1 MAGGGLHA
9 AGDAACRRAGRWRDR
24 RARPRAAE
32 PLNAFI
38 RIAPDGIV
46 TIMSK
51 NPEIGQGIKTM
62 LPMVI
67 AEELDVDWKHVRIEQ
82 APLDEAK
89 YGRQF
94 AGGSMATP
102 MNYDPL
108 RRVGAAGRQMLVTAA
123 AQTWNVPVSECRT
136 EAGVV
141 HHDKT
146 RRVRCGYGA
155 LAAKA
160 ATVAGAGSA
169 TRDAEGS
176 EDLQDHRPAAFRG
189 VDNPQG
195 RDRPE
200 AVRHRRRACPACCMP
215 CSRNARCS
223 AARSSAPISTRS
235 RRCRACTTRS
245 SSGAAGGRDQQALAD
260 GVAIVAKSWWVA
272 NQARETA

>member
-1 MAGGGLHA
+1 MTPRRSFLKISAIAGGGFMLRA
-9 AGDAACRRAGRWRDR
+9 MLPSLAKADA
-24 RARPRAAE
+24 PAE

-67 AEELDVDWKHVRIEQ
+67 AEELDVDWKQVRIEQ

-102 MNYDPL
+102 LNYEPL

-123 AQTWNVPVSECRT
+123 ARTWNVSASECRT

-146 RRVRCGYGA
+146 GRSLAYGV
-155 LAAKA
+155 LASTA
-160 ATVAGAGSA
+160 VNVPVP
-169 TRDAEGS
+169 
-176 EDLQDHRPAAFRG
+176 DLASVQLKDPKTFKIIGRPMPG
-189 VDNPQG
+189 VDN
-195 RDRPE
+195 
-200 AVRHRRRACPACCMP
+200 
-215 CSRNARCS
+215 
-223 AARSSAPISTRS
+223 
-235 RRCRACTTRS
+235 
-245 SSGAAGGRDQQALAD
+245 
-260 GVAIVAKSWWVA
+260 AKVVTG
-272 NQARETA
+272 Q